1 MDADPEGARTIART
15 LLETVC
21 KRVLYHTE
29 TPYNDKDDLPALYRA
44 VAMKLNFAPSQ
55 HTEANI
61 QAYTRWR
68 YGRVEGLGS
77 LRNKIGDAHGRGKNG
92 SAPERASRAARGEHG
107 RYDGY
112 VHRRNVE
119 EGMTAPLQLPTTYR
133 DVFT

>member
-1 MDADPEGARTIART
+1 
-15 LLETVC
+15 
-21 KRVLYHTE
+21 
-29 TPYNDKDDLPALYRA
+29 
-44 VAMKLNFAPSQ
+44 MKLNFAPSQ
-55 HTEANI
+55 HTEETFKRI
-61 QAYTRWR
+61 LGGVT
-68 YGRVEGLGS
+68 GVVEGLGS